1 MDNPHEQSNQL
12 PNPWADSD
20 IDLEPTVLAVAPPDD
35 RTNYATT
42 SVDRESTGLLRSR
55 LLAVA
60 GCFLVIHV
68 IFLVVGAASPVYVYH
83 ATALLLL
90 RFVGAAAVLG
100 VLVSRLALT
109 RRQLRLLEGF
119 LFGVE
124 VFTALVAQ
132 YWTGTLLADQGNE
145 LGMVA
150 FEKNGVLRIIV
161 AMLIYGVFIPNTPR
175 VTARVVFAMAAS
187 LIIVHGMVL
196 NYQLKMETIV
206 DDMTD
211 AQNAVSNALFLLIG
225 AGVAT
230 FSAYTLRGLRREVY
244 NARRLGQYQLFDKLG
259 GGGMGEVYLAEHQLL
274 KRPCALK
281 LIRPDMER
289 DPVAMARFERE
300 VQSAAMLSHPNTIE
314 IFDYGHTE
322 DGTFYYVMEYL
333 PGLTVSDLV
342 RQTGP
347 MSPGRAVFIMRQV
360 CGSLAEAHRKGLV
373 HRDLKPAN
381 IFVAVL
387 GGQCDVAKVLDFG
400 VVKQQQPTD
409 GRQLTVMYTVSGTP
423 LYMSPEQAMASPD
436 LDGRSDL
443 YSLGAILYFMLTG
456 TPPFDGATPIA
467 VMLAHASEPVK
478 PPTQIRADIPADL
491 EAVVLRCLAKK
502 AADRFT
508 DTLALAA
515 ALDACRC
522 AADWNQA
529 QAEAWWLEHAAAQA
543 PSVETSQTASP

>member
-1 MDNPHEQSNQL
+1 
-12 PNPWADSD
+12 
-20 IDLEPTVLAVAPPDD
+20 
-35 RTNYATT
+35 
-42 SVDRESTGLLRSR
+42 
-55 LLAVA
+55 
-60 GCFLVIHV
+60 
-68 IFLVVGAASPVYVYH
+68 
-83 ATALLLL
+83 
-90 RFVGAAAVLG
+90 
-100 VLVSRLALT
+100 
-109 RRQLRLLEGF
+109 
-119 LFGVE
+119 
-124 VFTALVAQ
+124 
-132 YWTGTLLADQGNE
+132 
-145 LGMVA
+145 
-150 FEKNGVLRIIV
+150 
-161 AMLIYGVFIPNTPR
+161 
-175 VTARVVFAMAAS
+175 MAAS